1 MSHTGASV
9 HAWAHAWKGGTLCDI
24 LYTFVNA
31 DPALRAT
38 AMYVSWRLRY
48 NDSMS
53 IAVSAVYAIALC
65 VCGWRAIYRG
75 GARRRGEYRWY
86 DVLLWLSG
94 AVLVLIPVIADVTN
108 AVGWSDPD
116 ILYPTIF
123 SVGWVVALLVWD
135 VRSGRSR
142 AHENRRASVGE
153 DA

>member
-1 MSHTGASV
+1 
-9 HAWAHAWKGGTLCDI
+9 
-24 LYTFVNA
+24 
-31 DPALRAT
+31 
-38 AMYVSWRLRY
+38 
-48 NDSMS
+48 MS
-53 IAVSAVYAIALC
+53 IAVSAVYLIVLC
-65 VCGWRAIYRG
+65 VCGWRVAYRVVT
-75 GARRRGEYRWY
+75 RKRGDCALF

-142 AHENRRASVGE
+142 AHENRRARVGE

>member
-1 MSHTGASV
+1 M
-9 HAWAHAWKGGTLCDI
+9 GGMPSI
-24 LYTFVNA
+24 EA
-31 DPALRAT
+31 GRA
-38 AMYVSWRLRY
+38 AGR
-48 NDSMS
+48 
-53 IAVSAVYAIALC
+53 
-65 VCGWRAIYRG
+65 
-75 GARRRGEYRWY
+75 EYRWY

-94 AVLVLIPVIADVTN
+94 AVLVLIPVIANVTN

-135 VRSGRSR
+135 VRAGPSR